1 MLKFLLLVVTAA
13 VMLHVGASQP
23 LDVNDVVMGDE
34 TIADDGSTAIQDETS
49 EEPIE
54 TTDAVTEQPE
64 GLIPELTLKTTC
76 EVDGV
81 VYKNSETIPDESPCK
96 SCECADGGTIRCIM
110 QSCGM
115 FPEEEGCRYVHQKGR
130 CCPIYSCD

>member
-34 TIADDGSTAIQDETS
+34 TIVATTQSSTDDGSTAIQDETS

-54 TTDAVTEQPE
+54 IFPMK
-64 GLIPELTLKTTC
+64 LIQTSKLDLSK
-76 EVDGV
+76 
-81 VYKNSETIPDESPCK
+81 K
-96 SCECADGGTIRCIM
+96 
-110 QSCGM
+110 
-115 FPEEEGCRYVHQKGR
+115 
-130 CCPIYSCD
+130 